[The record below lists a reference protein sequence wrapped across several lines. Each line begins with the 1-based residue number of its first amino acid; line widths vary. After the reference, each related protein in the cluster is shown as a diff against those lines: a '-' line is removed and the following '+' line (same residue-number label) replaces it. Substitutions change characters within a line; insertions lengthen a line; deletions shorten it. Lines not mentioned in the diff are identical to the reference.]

1 MALKNLSPQT
11 RPLDTRVAEPLPK
24 ETESHYG
31 TAAHK
36 AWAAQVR
43 KRANY
48 RCESCRREASG
59 LYADHIKEIKDR
71 PELALSLD
79 NGQALCASCHTKKTI
94 RTKADRL

>member
-11 RPLDTRVAEPLPK
+11 RPLDTRIAKPLPK
-24 ETESHYG
+24 ETGSHYG

-43 KRANY
+43 KRANR
-48 RCESCRREASG
+48 RCEGCGTETIS
-59 LYADHIKEIKDR
+59 LYADHIKEIKDS

-94 RTKADRL
+94 RVKSDRF